1 MWWNLS
7 GVPLLALRTQAFFVQ
22 GLTKEY
28 PMLVPLPFPLAGGKE
43 GRHVDPEHHH
53 FRRTDE
59 DFGQP

>member
-1 MWWNLS
+1 
-7 GVPLLALRTQAFFVQ
+7 
-22 GLTKEY
+22 
-28 PMLVPLPFPLAGGKE
+28 MLVPLPFPLAGGKE